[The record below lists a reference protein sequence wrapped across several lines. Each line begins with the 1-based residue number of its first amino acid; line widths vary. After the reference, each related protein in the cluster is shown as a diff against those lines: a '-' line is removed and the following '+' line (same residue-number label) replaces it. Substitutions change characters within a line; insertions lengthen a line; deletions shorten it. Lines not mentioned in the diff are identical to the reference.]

1 MNTDR
6 SESAKHAQ
14 KMRLHQSLR
23 SGEVLLWEGGP
34 ADKRLFRKSHWVY
47 YLLGLFLIATSSF
60 TFHTVVKGS
69 HSQFIDLIA
78 IVSLLV
84 LGICLVV
91 GLPWRQKRILE
102 HSWYGVTDRRVIL
115 ITHGEVFSLAY
126 DRIPC
131 VEVELEERETFT
143 IYLETVRFRGRFPN
157 TWDSKSHYRAA
168 MVYIPDGPQVAKLI
182 RQQIRKI
189 PLD

>member
-1 MNTDR
+1 MNTDQ
-6 SESAKHAQ
+6 SESAKHFP
-14 KMRLHQSLR
+14 KMQLHQSLR

-34 ADKRLFRKSHWVY
+34 ADKRLFRKSHWAP
-47 YLLGLFLIATSSF
+47 YLLGFYLLVTSSF
-60 TFHTVVKGS
+60 MFYTVVKDS
-69 HSQFIDLIA
+69 HFRFIDLIA

-84 LGICLVV
+84 LGIYLVI
-91 GLPWRQKRILE
+91 GFPRRQKRILE

-115 ITHGEVFSLAY
+115 FTHDEVFSLTY

-143 IYLETVRFRGRFPN
+143 IYLQTIKFRGRFAN
-157 TWDSKSHYRAA
+157 AWDSKNHYRAA
-168 MVYIPDGPQVAKLI
+168 MVYILDGPQVAKLI

>member
-34 ADKRLFRKSHWVY
+34 ADKRLFRKSHLVY
-47 YLLGLFLIATSSF
+47 YLLGLFLLATSSCMF
-60 TFHTVVKGS
+60 YMVVKDS
-69 HSQFIDLIA
+69 HFRFIDLIE

-84 LGICLVV
+84 PGICLAI
-91 GLPWRQKRILE
+91 GLPLHQKRILE
-102 HSWYGVTDRRVIL
+102 HSWYGVTDQRVIL
-115 ITHGEVFSLAY
+115 FTHGEAFSLSY

-131 VEVELEERETFT
+131 VEVQLEERETFT
-143 IYLETVRFRGRFPN
+143 IYLQTIKFRGRFPN
-157 TWDSKSHYRAA
+157 TWDSKKHYRAA
-168 MVYIPDGPQVAKLI
+168 MVYIPDGPQVARLI
-182 RQQIRKI
+182 RQKLREV